1 MVKYRGSRSPVF
13 LEKGVLKKCS
23 KFTGEHPCR
32 SAISIKLQSS
42 FIEITLRH
50 GCSPV
55 NLLHVFRATFL
66 KNTSGWLLLAKW
78 KPKKVEDII
87 AIYERVNAVFW
98 RDLSLDSGQNP
109 CLVPTRTFWQKFII
123 QGSLIWFWG
132 QCILSNYSKHR
143 KKIGGR

>member
-50 GCSPV
+50 ECFPV
-55 NLLHVFRATFL
+55 NLLRIFRIPFPR
-66 KNTSGWLLLAKW
+66 NTSGWLYLELAML
-78 KPKKVEDII
+78 
-87 AIYERVNAVFW
+87 
-98 RDLSLDSGQNP
+98 RD
-109 CLVPTRTFWQKFII
+109 
-123 QGSLIWFWG
+123 
-132 QCILSNYSKHR
+132 
-143 KKIGGR
+143 